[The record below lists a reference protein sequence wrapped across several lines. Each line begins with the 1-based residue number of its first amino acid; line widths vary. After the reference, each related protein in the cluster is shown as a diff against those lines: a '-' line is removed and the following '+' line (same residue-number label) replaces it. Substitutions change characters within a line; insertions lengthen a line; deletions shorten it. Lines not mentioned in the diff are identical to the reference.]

1 MQGSSLSEHFA
12 TFRRLRRFSVG
23 ERLLLILGLQ
33 LLALMVVAGIL
44 AREQF
49 NSLRQTQS
57 QAAGLAHVSAL
68 RELLLDTGEW
78 AAGRDDVR
86 ERLSQHQHAVR
97 GHTDALQSQIDRY
110 VSSDEVGDRLAQ
122 LLSADAAGRGSAA
135 LALLRAGREATLSA
149 ANASGMVLD
158 AELPS
163 YYTMSL
169 VAMRYPELVQAV
181 SASSQMLRK
190 AAEAGVPDTEVRVRL
205 LTMEGRLEALAQGI
219 AADHAQAMAADAS
232 LRRSLTE
239 RLSAMEAALE
249 EYRWAAARMAE
260 PGLTGRDV
268 VVSVAEVAQ
277 ASEIALMTELRR
289 SWQVAQE
296 ELQRL
301 YAQRMAESRHA
312 IAAQFAAVA
321 LALLLAT
328 WGGRRVAR
336 SISEPLSQLS
346 TVVTQVQRTG
356 DHALRADAA
365 GSDDTARLADAFN
378 GMLTQLDAQRA
389 VQTELAASAGA
400 AQAQNE
406 LLLATPMPLMVTRWP
421 GDDVLHVN
429 PPARAWVGSHAANPW
444 EAALLPPARQRLFDA
459 LQAEGRVDEF
469 EVQWQVDGETARWA
483 LLSARLMNYQGQPA
497 LLTMITPIQRI
508 KRLER
513 RLALWAQ
520 VYEASSEAVL
530 IFDVQRSLVSV
541 NRAFT
546 QRTGAAAEDV
556 MGANESELLL
566 AGDFNPLPHA
576 VWEEVARAGHWQGEL
591 WVQRQQGGSYPAL
604 AIIHA
609 ARTGE
614 AEGAALTH
622 FIVSAVDI
630 SERKQQ
636 EARIRHL
643 AEHDALTGLP
653 NRSLCTERL
662 RLALQQARRR
672 NHPLALMFLDLD
684 RFKDIN
690 DSLGHAFGDGLLRSV
705 AQRLSACVREVDTVS
720 RLGGDEFVVVLSEVT
735 SAQEV
740 MQVVHDRLIPE
751 IRAPHVVQGRALQ
764 VSCSVGIALFPQ
776 DGEDVDTLMR
786 HADAAM
792 YQAKAAGKDG
802 ARFFSAEMTARA
814 QQRLALENA
823 LRGALERQELHMA
836 WQPKVCARTGALKGV
851 EGLLRWQHP
860 QLGAVSPA
868 EFIPVA
874 EETGLI
880 VPMGAWVFEQ
890 ACRLSAEWVARGLP
904 PIGISVNLSARQLRD
919 AELVSSLER
928 AISLYQPPRH
938 SIELELTESMVMG
951 DGEGH
956 LRQMHS
962 LRELG
967 LALSID
973 DFGTGY
979 SSLAYL
985 SRFPIDKL
993 KIDRSFVKDMVHDGA
1008 RRTITTAIVK
1018 LGHALGLQVV
1028 GEGIETE
1035 QQANLL
1041 REAGCDELQGF
1052 LFAKPM
1058 GEAQLHAW
1066 AAARRE
1072 ISAVM
1077 ASAAARAS
1085 KP

>member
-1 MQGSSLSEHFA
+1 LSEHLA

-23 ERLLLILGLQ
+23 QRLLLILGLQ
-33 LLALMVVAGIL
+33 LLALVVVAGIL

-57 QAAGLAHVSAL
+57 QAAGLSHVSVL
-68 RELLLDTGEW
+68 RDLLLDTGEW
-78 AAGRDDVR
+78 AAGREDVR
-86 ERLSQHQHAVR
+86 ERLSQNVHAVR
-97 GHTDALQSQIDRY
+97 GHGNALQAQIGRFGNGDA
-110 VSSDEVGDRLAQ
+110 VGDRLAR

-135 LALLRAGREATLSA
+135 LELLRAGSEATLSA

-158 AELPS
+158 SALPS

-169 VAMRYPELVQAV
+169 VAMRYPELLEAV

-190 AAEAGVPDTEVRVRL
+190 AAESGVPDTEVRVRL

-219 AADHAQAMAADAS
+219 AADHEQATAADAS

-239 RLSAMEAALE
+239 RLSALEAALE

-260 PGLTGRDV
+260 SGLTGRDV

-277 ASEIALMTELRR
+277 AAEIALLTELRR
-289 SWQVAQE
+289 SWQVAQQ

-301 YAQRMAESRHA
+301 YGQRMAESRQA

-346 TVVTQVQRTG
+346 RVVMQVRRTG
-356 DHALRADAA
+356 DHALRASAE
-365 GSDDTARLADAFN
+365 GSDDTARLAEAFN
-378 GMLTQLDAQRA
+378 AMLSQLDAQREA
-389 VQTELAASAGA
+389 QTELAASAGA

-406 LLLATPMPLMVTRWP
+406 LLLATPMPMLVTQWP
-421 GDDVLHVN
+421 HHEVLHVN
-429 PPARAWVGSHAANPW
+429 PPARQWVDEQSHNPW
-444 EAALLPPARQRLFDA
+444 NSALLPAARQHLFES
-459 LQAEGRVDEF
+459 LSAEGRVDEF
-469 EVQWQVDGETARWA
+469 EVQWQTEGQAARWA
-483 LLSARLMNYQGQPA
+483 LLSARLTEYQGRSA

-530 IFDVQRSLVSV
+530 ILDAQRKVVSV

-546 QRTGAAAEDV
+546 QRTGTAAEDV
-556 MGANESELLL
+556 MGAAEHELLL
-566 AGDFNPLPHA
+566 AGDFNPLPEA
-576 VWEEVARAGHWQGEL
+576 VWVEVARASHWQGEL
-591 WVQRQQGGSYPAL
+591 WVQRQEGGPYPAL

-614 AEGAALTH
+614 AEGATLTH

-814 QQRLALENA
+814 KQRLALENA
-823 LRGALERQELHMA
+823 LRGALERQELQMA
-836 WQPKVCARTGALKGV
+836 WQPKVCARTGVLKGV
-851 EGLLRWQHP
+851 EGLLRWKHP

-890 ACRLSAEWVARGLP
+890 ACRLAAQWVAGGLP
-904 PIGISVNLSARQLRD
+904 PLGISVNLSARQLRD
-919 AELVSSLER
+919 AELVPSLAR
-928 AISLYQPPRH
+928 AIALHQPPRD

-956 LRQMHS
+956 LRQMHA

-993 KIDRSFVKDMVHDGA
+993 KIDRSFVKDMVYDGA

-1035 QQANLL
+1035 QQAALL

-1058 GEAQLHAW
+1058 AEEELHAW

-1072 ISAVM
+1072 IAAVR
-1077 ASAAARAS
+1077 ASAAGAAGTSRR
-1085 KP
+1085 